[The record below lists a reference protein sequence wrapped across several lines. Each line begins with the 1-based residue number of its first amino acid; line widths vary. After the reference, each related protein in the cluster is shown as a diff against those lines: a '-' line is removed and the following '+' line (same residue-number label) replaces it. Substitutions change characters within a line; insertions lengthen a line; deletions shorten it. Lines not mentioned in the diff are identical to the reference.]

1 MTKIKLWYPNDLFDK
16 NQRGS
21 WFELIKSRERC
32 ERKNNKLDGT
42 IQNQIEWVDSLVKAD
57 ALILPLDWSYY
68 YARKTQKL
76 AIKFCE
82 DANSFGKIVLSNS
95 GGDQG
100 ITVPVPENTIVYRQ
114 SGYRSKKKNNEKTTP
129 FFLSD
134 PVSVFLH
141 MDAESVFQKKPES
154 PVVGFCGMAPHGS
167 IVGLKERIQII
178 IRNLKSLVKNM
189 PGDMQEVMSSSN
201 LRYKTL
207 EVFRKSEYFKAN
219 YLIRQKY
226 RGGVQTAENRKKTTD
241 EYYQNQLDANL
252 VICVRGVGNFS
263 LRFYETLA
271 MGRIPIFIDTDSP
284 LPEIGGKDWN
294 DYIIWVDS
302 TEIEKAP
309 VIAKN
314 WLAKRNLLEQQKKN
328 RELWKTHF
336 KLDGFW
342 LNEIN
347 KIVISSNY

>member
-1 MTKIKLWYPNDLFDK
+1 MTKIKLWYPEDLFDK

-21 WFELIKSRERC
+21 WFELIKSKERF

-42 IQNQIEWVDSLVKAD
+42 IQKQIEWVNSSEKAD
-57 ALILPLDWSYY
+57 ALILPLDWGYY
-68 YARKTQKL
+68 YASKIQKR
-76 AIKFCE
+76 AITFCE
-82 DANSFGKIVLSNS
+82 EAYKKGKTVLSHS

-114 SGYRSKKKNNEKTTP
+114 SGYRSKKKSNERTVP

-134 PVSVFLH
+134 PVTEFLNI
-141 MDAESVFQKKPES
+141 EEETIFQNNPEL
-154 PVVGFCGMAPHGS
+154 PVIGFCGMAPHGL
-167 IVGLKERIQII
+167 IVGQKEKFQII
-178 IRNLKSLVKNM
+178 YRNLKSIVKKTHSDIQ
-189 PGDMQEVMSSSN
+189 GVLSSSN

-207 EVFRKSEYFKAN
+207 EVFRNSKNFKAN

-252 VICVRGVGNFS
+252 VVCVRGVGNFS

-284 LPEIGGKDWN
+284 LPQIGNKNWN
-294 DYIIWVDS
+294 DYQAL
-302 TEIEKAP
+302 K
-309 VIAKN
+309 
-314 WLAKRNLLEQQKKN
+314 
-328 RELWKTHF
+328 
-336 KLDGFW
+336 KLD
-342 LNEIN
+342 N
-347 KIVISSNY
+347 K